1 MKVRVERDLL
11 VESVAWVGKSLPSR
25 PSVPILAGLLMEAS
39 EGELTLSG
47 FDYETSH
54 RVTLPAQ
61 VADPGRCLVSG
72 RLVADIVKSLPHQAI
87 DVSVDGAKVLLVCGT
102 ARFTLQTLPVDEY
115 PELPVQ
121 PADSGVLRSEV
132 FAQAV
137 AQVAGSASRDDTMP
151 VFTGVRMEIE
161 GSTITLL
168 ATDRYRL
175 AVRELQ
181 WEPNQPP
188 APATDP
194 EGTAAPTTDQ
204 PSPATPTTDQPSA
217 AAPTTPLATILIP
230 ARVLSDTAKAMTGS
244 TLTLSLDQ
252 EAAGGDGLAGFAGE
266 VSGGSRWTTT
276 RLLDGSFPRVR
287 NLIPDPAAVQTRVR
301 ISTATLVEAV
311 KRVALVAERNAPIRI
326 TFSDEGATLDAGNGE
341 EAQASESIEARLIG
355 EPVTVGF
362 NPTYLLDGLHAIGT
376 PVAQL
381 AFTQPTKPAE
391 LTGATDLEEDPLTN
405 FRYILMP
412 VRLHNS

>member
-39 EGELTLSG
+39 EGQLTLSG

-87 DVSVDGAKVLLVCGT
+87 DFSVDGAKVLLVCGT

-115 PELPVQ
+115 PELPPQ
-121 PADSGVLRSEV
+121 PPASGTIRSDV

-137 AQVAGSASRDDTMP
+137 GQVAGSASRDDTMP
-151 VFTGVRMEIE
+151 VFTGIRMEIE
-161 GSTITLL
+161 ASTITLL

-175 AVRELQ
+175 AIRQLE
-181 WEPNQPP
+181 WHPSTPAAATTPPTDAGSPP
-188 APATDP
+188 APA
-194 EGTAAPTTDQ
+194 
-204 PSPATPTTDQPSA
+204 
-217 AAPTTPLATILIP
+217 PLSATILIP

-244 TLTLSLDQ
+244 ELTLSLDQ
-252 EAAGGDGLAGFAGE
+252 DAAGGDGLAGFAGE
-266 VSGGSRWTTT
+266 VSGGDRWTTT
-276 RLLDGSFPRVR
+276 RLLDGSFPKVR
-287 NLIPDPAAVQTRVR
+287 NLIPDAAAVQTRVR
-301 ISTATLVEAV
+301 INTATLVEAV
-311 KRVALVAERNAPIRI
+311 KRVALVAERNAPVRV
-326 TFSDEGATLDAGNGE
+326 TFTADGATLDAGNGD
-341 EAQASESIEARLIG
+341 EAQASETIETHLTG
-355 EPVTVGF
+355 DPVTVGF

-376 PVAQL
+376 PVAHL
-381 AFTQPTKPAE
+381 AFTHPTKPAE
-391 LTGATDLEEDPLTN
+391 LTGATDLEEAPFTN

>member
-11 VESVAWVGKSLPSR
+11 VESVAWVGRSLPSR

-72 RLVADIVKSLPHQAI
+72 RLMADIVKSLPHQAI
-87 DVSVDGAKVLLVCGT
+87 DFTVDGSKALLVCGT
-102 ARFTLQTLPVDEY
+102 SRFTLQTLPIDEY
-115 PELPVQ
+115 PELPEQ
-121 PADSGVLRSEV
+121 PPSNGEIRSDV
-132 FAQAV
+132 FARAV
-137 AQVAGSASRDDTMP
+137 SQVAGSASRDDTMP
-151 VFTGVRMEIE
+151 VFTGVQVEIE
-161 GSTITLL
+161 GPTITLL

-175 AVRELQ
+175 AVRELE
-181 WEPNQPP
+181 WEPDEPTVS
-188 APATDP
+188 AT
-194 EGTAAPTTDQ
+194 T
-204 PSPATPTTDQPSA
+204 
-217 AAPTTPLATILIP
+217 LIP
-230 ARVLSDTAKAMTGS
+230 ARALSETAKAMTGS
-244 TLTLSLDQ
+244 TLTLSLDRD
-252 EAAGGDGLAGFAGE
+252 AAAGDGLAGFAGE

-276 RLLDGSFPRVR
+276 RLLDGSFPKVR
-287 NLIPDPAAVQTRVR
+287 NLMPAADAIQTRVR
-301 ISTATLVEAV
+301 IGTATLVEAV
-311 KRVALVAERNAPIRI
+311 KRVALVAERNAPVRI
-326 TFSDEGATLDAGNGE
+326 TFTAEGATLDAGSGE
-341 EAQASESIEARLIG
+341 EAQASETIEIQLTG

-376 PVAQL
+376 PVAHL

-412 VRLHNS
+412 VRLHNT

>member
-39 EGELTLSG
+39 EGQLTLSG

-87 DVSVDGAKVLLVCGT
+87 DFSLDGAKVLLVCGT

-115 PELPVQ
+115 PELPPQ
-121 PADSGVLRSEV
+121 PAASGTIRSDV

-137 AQVAGSASRDDTMP
+137 SQVAGSASRDDTMP

-161 GSTITLL
+161 GPTITLL

-175 AVRELQ
+175 AVRELE
-181 WEPNQPP
+181 WDPS
-188 APATDP
+188 AP
-194 EGTAAPTTDQ
+194 PTT
-204 PSPATPTTDQPSA
+204 APSA
-217 AAPTTPLATILIP
+217 AASEPTGIPPSATAPPAAPGALSATILIP

-244 TLTLSLDQ
+244 VLTLSLDQ
-252 EAAGGDGLAGFAGE
+252 DAAGGDGLAGFAGE

-287 NLIPDPAAVQTRVR
+287 NLIPDPAAIQTRVR

-311 KRVALVAERNAPIRI
+311 KRVALVAERNAPVRI
-326 TFSDEGATLDAGNGE
+326 TFTANGATLDAGNGE
-341 EAQASESIEARLIG
+341 EAQASETIETQLTG

-391 LTGATDLEEDPLTN
+391 LTGATDLEEAPLTN

>member
-39 EGELTLSG
+39 EGQLTLSG

-87 DVSVDGAKVLLVCGT
+87 DFSVDGAKVLLVCGT
-102 ARFTLQTLPVDEY
+102 ARFTLQTLPIDEY

-121 PADSGVLRSEV
+121 PAASGVLRSEV

-151 VFTGVRMEIE
+151 VFTGVRVEIE

-175 AVRELQ
+175 AVRELE

-194 EGTAAPTTDQ
+194 VGPTAPTSDQ
-204 PSPATPTTDQPSA
+204 PSSASPT
-217 AAPTTPLATILIP
+217 TILIP

-252 EAAGGDGLAGFAGE
+252 DAAGGDGLAGFAGE

-287 NLIPDPAAVQTRVR
+287 NLIPDPAAIQTRVR

-311 KRVALVAERNAPIRI
+311 KRVALVAERNAPVRV
-326 TFSDEGATLDAGNGE
+326 TFTADGATLDAGNGE
-341 EAQASESIEARLIG
+341 EAQASETIETQLTG
-355 EPVTVGF
+355 DPVTIGF

-381 AFTQPTKPAE
+381 AFTHPTKPAE
-391 LTGATDLEEDPLTN
+391 LTGATDLEEAPLTN

-412 VRLHNS
+412 VRLHNN